1 MIMGLYNINLL
12 WLCGSCVLLS
22 MQDGTTA
29 LMYASVC
36 GHVATMRV
44 LIEYGAAV
52 SYRDNVRIIILF
64 TMLYIIY

>member
-1 MIMGLYNINLL
+1 
-12 WLCGSCVLLS
+12 
-22 MQDGTTA
+22 MQDGATA
-29 LMYASVC
+29 LIYASGY

-64 TMLYIIY
+64 TMLSYNY